1 MPRLR
6 HADAIRES
14 KTPPQKLRWRRAVP
28 RTSGANDQS
37 VREQIVETIIS
48 VNGEKRLGPMSWG
61 FVSRPPRT
69 QDGPING

>member
-1 MPRLR
+1 MRL
-6 HADAIRES
+6 AASDAEATSRRRNSRIEDAAS
-14 KTPPQKLRWRRAVP
+14 KITVEAR
-28 RTSGANDQS
+28 GI
-37 VREQIVETIIS
+37 REQIVETIIS